1 MRLTATTASRPA
13 PVMSLLRGLGPVAA
27 LGCLLSACNILSPY
41 VPPPLEGERISL
53 LSLER
58 TLEPDP
64 SIQDVQVRLPRPF
77 ANVDWTQSG
86 GSATKAMHHLTIG
99 AAPSRRWR
107 TNIGAG
113 SSGERRLTASPVV
126 GGGRIFAMDA
136 YGLVVAH
143 DMQSGRRLWRF
154 DVVPK
159 GERRGTLGGGLAIAG
174 DTLFVTSGYGDV
186 ISLAASNGAE
196 IWRTPLKIPLASPP
210 TVANGMMFV
219 VTNDNQTF
227 GLRTEDG
234 ATVWNHVG
242 IAETAGLV
250 GAGSPAVADGI
261 VVVPYSSGELVA
273 LRVNNGEVLW
283 TDNLSRGGP
292 TTALGEITDIN
303 GHPVVDRGT
312 VYAVGHSGRM
322 VANNLVDGARLW
334 TQDISSSGSPW
345 IAGDFLYLVTSAS
358 ELIALFRED
367 GRIRWVTGLP
377 RYRRPDALEGPI
389 TWSGPVLGSDRL
401 VIVSSTGDAVAVSPY
416 TGKKLGSVRLSDAV
430 FLPPVLASESLFFL
444 TDDGALV
451 AYR

>member
-1 MRLTATTASRPA
+1 MRLTVTRTSRRIP
-13 PVMSLLRGLGPVAA
+13 PLSLLRGLGPVAA
-27 LGCLLSACNILSPY
+27 LGGFLSACNIISAY
-41 VPPPLEGERISL
+41 VPPPLEGERISV
-53 LSLER
+53 LSFER
-58 TLEPDP
+58 TLKPDP

-77 ANVDWTQSG
+77 ANVDWAQSG

-99 AAPSRRWR
+99 AVPSRRWR

-113 SSGERRLTASPVV
+113 SSRERRLTASPVV

-136 YGLVVAH
+136 KGLVVAH
-143 DMQSGRRLWRF
+143 DMLSGRRLWRF
-154 DVVPK
+154 DIVPK
-159 GERRGTLGGGLAIAG
+159 GERRGTIGGGLAIAG

-186 ISLAASNGAE
+186 ITLVASNGAE

-210 TVANGMMFV
+210 TVAGGLIFV
-219 VTNDNQTF
+219 VTKDNQTF
-227 GLRTEDG
+227 GLRAEDG
-234 ATVWNHVG
+234 AAVWNHVG

-250 GAGSPAVADGI
+250 GAGSPAAADGI

-273 LRVNNGEVLW
+273 LRANNGEVLW

-322 VANNLVDGARLW
+322 IANDLIDGARLW

-345 IAGDFLYLVTSAS
+345 IAGDFLYLVTSGS
-358 ELIALFRED
+358 ELSALSRED
-367 GRIRWVTGLP
+367 GRIRWATALP
-377 RYRRPDALEGPI
+377 RYRRPDTLEGPI
-389 TWSGPVLGSDRL
+389 TWGGPVLGSDRL
-401 VIVSSTGDAVAVSPY
+401 IIVSSTGDAVAVSPY
-416 TGKKLGSVRLSDAV
+416 TGKMLGSLRLSDAV